1 MLKPASLLDLSKTL
15 AKDIFNG
22 LDYPWEALPLI
33 SSFILD
39 LGNSLSPDE
48 FHRHENNVWIHK
60 TAEIAPSAFIEGPAI
75 IDSDTVLR
83 HSAFIRPNAIIGK
96 SAVIGNSV
104 EIKNSIIFDCA
115 QVPHF
120 NYVGDS
126 ILGYKAHMGA
136 GSITS
141 NVKSDYSIVHVKYGE
156 IKICTGL
163 LKFGTILGDNVE
175 VGCNAVLAPGSLVCR
190 NSTVYPTSFVRG
202 VIPEN
207 SILTNHDVIK
217 EKIN

>member
-48 FHRHENNVWIHK
+48 FHGHENNVWIHK
-60 TAEIAPSAFIEGPAI
+60 TAEIAPSVFIEGPAI
-75 IDSDTVLR
+75 IDSGTLLR
-83 HSAFIRPNAIIGK
+83 HSAYIRPNAIIGK
-96 SAVIGNSV
+96 SVIIGNSV

-217 EKIN
+217 EKTN

>member
-1 MLKPASLLDLSKTL
+1 MFKPDLLLDLSKTL

-33 SSFILD
+33 SDFILD
-39 LGNSLSPDE
+39 LGNRLDPDE
-48 FHRHENNVWIHK
+48 FQRHDNNIWIHK
-60 TAEIAPSAFIEGPAI
+60 TAEIAPSVFIEGPAI
-75 IDSDTVLR
+75 IDSGAVLR
-83 HSAFIRPNAIIGK
+83 HSAFIRHDAIIGK
-96 SAVIGNSV
+96 STMIGNSV

-115 QVPHF
+115 EVPHF

-141 NVKSDYSIVHVKYGE
+141 NVKSDHSVIHVKYGD

-163 LKFGTILGDNVE
+163 LKYGTILADHVE
-175 VGCNAVLAPGSLVCR
+175 VGCNAVLAPGSVVGR
-190 NSTVYPTSFVRG
+190 NSTIYPTSFVRG
-202 VIPEN
+202 FVPEN
-207 SILTNHDVIK
+207 SILTNHDILK
-217 EKIN
+217 KKNK

>member
-1 MLKPASLLDLSKTL
+1 
-15 AKDIFNG
+15 
-22 LDYPWEALPLI
+22 
-33 SSFILD
+33 
-39 LGNSLSPDE
+39 
-48 FHRHENNVWIHK
+48 
-60 TAEIAPSAFIEGPAI
+60 
-75 IDSDTVLR
+75 
-83 HSAFIRPNAIIGK
+83 
-96 SAVIGNSV
+96 
-104 EIKNSIIFDCA
+104 
-115 QVPHF
+115 
-120 NYVGDS
+120 
-126 ILGYKAHMGA
+126 MGA

-207 SILTNHDVIK
+207 SILTNHDVLK
-217 EKIN
+217 EKTN

>member
-60 TAEIAPSAFIEGPAI
+60 TAKIAPSAFIEGPAI

-141 NVKSDYSIVHVKYGE
+141 NVKSDHSIIYVKYGE
-156 IKICTGL
+156 FKICTGL
-163 LKFGTILGDNVE
+163 LKFGTVLADNVE
-175 VGCNAVLAPGSLVCR
+175 IGCNAVLAPGSLVGR

-202 VIPEN
+202 FVPEN
-207 SILTNHDVIK
+207 SILTNHGVLK
-217 EKIN
+217 EKTN